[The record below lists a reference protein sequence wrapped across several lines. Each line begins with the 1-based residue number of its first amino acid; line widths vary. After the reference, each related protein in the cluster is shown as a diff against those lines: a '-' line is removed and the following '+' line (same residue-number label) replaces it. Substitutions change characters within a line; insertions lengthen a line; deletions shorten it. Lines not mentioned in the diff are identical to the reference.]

1 LNGETAAARLATLK
15 ILQASC
21 IAGALTAT
29 LFAAS
34 HQIAVSRPSVATP
47 NARVTDAF
55 SAIPLNVTRVLTNT
69 SAALPAPV
77 IEAKFDTRP
86 SANAIVAA
94 GFSAVAPNA
103 VGPSG
108 VTRSLRQGR
117 MLQAYASLEAAPPE
131 NEARPRQDRP
141 PAASATN
148 DEGTAQLFS
157 MDAEPVT
164 EGALLDKWRRIEAN
178 IARDLEI
185 IAQCK
190 MGGRPCPGP
199 AQKLIHLSLEGA
211 GRSGRA
217 RVGMINRAVN
227 RAISPVSDDTQWGV
241 SDHWSGPFETLQSG
255 RGDCEDYAI
264 LKYAALLETG
274 VPKDDVKIVV
284 LRNLFPKED
293 HAVAATRVNGEWLI
307 LDNRTLTLVRDTDAT
322 RMVPEFVL
330 DAGGVRRFV
339 WSSRNGKATSW
350 ADSGVNAF
358 R

>member
-1 LNGETAAARLATLK
+1 LK
-15 ILQASC
+15 IWQASC
-21 IAGALTAT
+21 IAGALTAAS
-29 LFAAS
+29 FAAF

-47 NARVTDAF
+47 NARVANAF
-55 SAIPLNVTRVLTNT
+55 NTIPLNVTTVLTNAR
-69 SAALPAPV
+69 AALPASA
-77 IEAKFDTRP
+77 IEAKFDTRS

-94 GFSAVAPNA
+94 GFSAAAPDA
-103 VGPSG
+103 MMPSD
-108 VTRSLRQGR
+108 VTSSPRQGR
-117 MLQAYASLEAAPPE
+117 MLQASASLEAAPPE
-131 NEARPRQDRP
+131 KEAAPQQDRP

-148 DEGTAQLFS
+148 DEGAAQLFG

-164 EGALLDKWRRIEAN
+164 EGALLDKWRRIEVN
-178 IARDLEI
+178 IALVLEI
-185 IAQCK
+185 IAQCQV
-190 MGGRPCPGP
+190 GRPCPGP

-211 GRSGRA
+211 RRSGRA

-227 RAISPVSDDTQWGV
+227 PAISPVSDDTQWGV

-274 VPKDDVKIVV
+274 VPKGDVKIVV

-293 HAVAATRVNGEWLI
+293 HAVTATRVNGEWLI

-322 RMVPEFVL
+322 RMIPEFVL
-330 DAGGVRRFV
+330 DADGVSRFV
-339 WSSRNGKATSW
+339 WSSRNRKATSW